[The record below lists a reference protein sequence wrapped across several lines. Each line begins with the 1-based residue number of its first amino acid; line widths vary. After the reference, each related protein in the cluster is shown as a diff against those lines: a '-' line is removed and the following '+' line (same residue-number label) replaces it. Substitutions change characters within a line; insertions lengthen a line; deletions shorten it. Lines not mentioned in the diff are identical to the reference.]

1 MKKLLLLAAFALASS
16 SMVSANS
23 FNINSS
29 NGSGCTNT
37 ESSGRTMETGVDYNT
52 STRESVVS
60 IKFKVEFGRGK
71 PKKSGCE
78 ELYVIAV
85 ARDQLE
91 LDKASLE
98 LELLRA
104 QIAALQSADNST
116 DNSSVENLSISGG
129 DDW

>member
-1 MKKLLLLAAFALASS
+1 
-16 SMVSANS
+16 
-23 FNINSS
+23 
-29 NGSGCTNT
+29 
-37 ESSGRTMETGVDYNT
+37 METGVDYNT

-104 QIAALQSADNST
+104 QIAALQST
-116 DNSSVENLSISGG
+116 DNANVQSISTSGG